1 MVHTTKVE
9 RTPGKVISLV
19 SMVKYKA
26 LIVFGFLSLSPI
38 ASRSETMP
46 PQAPASQPVQ
56 TPAANNNIKIFDD
69 RVFNLDGGT
78 SLPDARVSP
87 RSGEMRY
94 LDNSKELDYNT
105 EQRDR
110 WLKNCASL
118 KEVDFKAF
126 KECVESQKRKETSGR
141 ANFGTRQ
148 PRSAAPVPLSPTS
161 LSPAAPAPSPR
172 KLPEPESVETAE
184 PRDAT
189 DGEWEGA
196 EAE

>member
-1 MVHTTKVE
+1 MERSTEVE
-9 RTPGKVISLV
+9 RTTGKVISLI

-26 LIVFGFLSLSPI
+26 LIVFGFLSLGPSLLLG
-38 ASRSETMP
+38 ETTP
-46 PQAPASQPVQ
+46 PAAPAAPGAQAPAAS
-56 TPAANNNIKIFDD
+56 NNIKIFDD

-78 SLPDARVSP
+78 SVPESRVSP
-87 RSGEMRY
+87 GGTTRY
-94 LDNSKELDYNT
+94 IDNTKELDYNT

-110 WLKNCASL
+110 WLKNCAAL

-141 ANFGTRQ
+141 ANFGTRG
-148 PRSAAPVPLSPTS
+148 PRSSVPDPLT
-161 LSPAAPAPSPR
+161 PAAPAPPPSPR

-196 EAE
+196 E